1 MSETTRLAD
10 VLDRQ
15 REEEREQALRTLL
28 TRPLLA
34 AGDPALAL
42 VRRHAEYL
50 REWFARETGWWLTV
64 ERGCA
69 RLYKRPVALD
79 DATRGQPGFDRDR
92 YVLLC
97 LACAVLERSDAQITL
112 RTLGERLL
120 EAVADPELA
129 ARGFAFTLEPIRER
143 RALVQVCRLLLELR
157 VLARV
162 AGDEE
167 AYVNEAGDVLY
178 DVNRRALAALPAS
191 TRGASYIAA
200 TDPDAPFERRLGTL
214 VEEYAPDSAEGARA
228 AVRHRLARRLLDD
241 PVTYYDELGE
251 DERQYLATQRGPMAQ
266 RLAQASGL
274 TAELRAEG
282 IALVD
287 GDGDLTDEELPAI
300 GTEAHAT
307 LLVAGYLSAAAR
319 ERPGTLSASI

>member
-97 LACAVLERSDAQITL
+97 LACAVLERS
-112 RTLGERLL
+112 
-120 EAVADPELA
+120 
-129 ARGFAFTLEPIRER
+129 AR
-143 RALVQVCRLLLELR
+143 
-157 VLARV
+157 
-162 AGDEE
+162 
-167 AYVNEAGDVLY
+167 
-178 DVNRRALAALPAS
+178 
-191 TRGASYIAA
+191 
-200 TDPDAPFERRLGTL
+200 
-214 VEEYAPDSAEGARA
+214 
-228 AVRHRLARRLLDD
+228 
-241 PVTYYDELGE
+241 
-251 DERQYLATQRGPMAQ
+251 
-266 RLAQASGL
+266 
-274 TAELRAEG
+274 
-282 IALVD
+282 
-287 GDGDLTDEELPAI
+287 GDGDNRIAI
-300 GTEAHAT
+300 VDPNAT
-307 LLVAGYLSAAAR
+307 QVDQFTTTSSVTVMPKFDGLKK
-319 ERPGTLSASI
+319 